1 MREVVTPSRRDLWV
15 HWLIYPGHSLPTAAA
30 PVLVACGLAIHDH
43 VFAALPALAAFF
55 ASWLVHIAGL
65 FADNYQLLVRH
76 PDVKEHPELIDA
88 LDRGTMTL
96 RGIAVAIFGC
106 LAVAAFGTGP
116 YLLHVAGWPVIVIG
130 ALGVAGS
137 LAYSSGPYPFGKLGI
152 SDLHFFLMFGLLA
165 PAGAYYV
172 QLAAHQQTAAG
183 WGLLLHGMPL
193 HAFIVGLPLGAFSVM
208 VLIIDD
214 IRDRRFDAAK
224 GWRTGPVR
232 FGLRFSRIEYMAAVA
247 FAYGMPL
254 WLWLHA
260 GFCGYVLLPELTL
273 PFAALIARKICNEDD
288 HDALVPLSPLAA
300 FLWLAYAVLLAVGV
314 AF

>member
-1 MREVVTPSRRDLWV
+1 MGEVASPARRDLWV

-30 PVLVACGLAIHDH
+30 PVLVASGLAIHDQ

-76 PDVKEHPELIDA
+76 PDVKEHPELIEA
-88 LDRGTMTL
+88 IDRGTMTL
-96 RGIAVAIFGC
+96 RGIAVAILGC
-106 LAVAAFGTGP
+106 LGVAAFAIGP
-116 YLLHVAGWPVIVIG
+116 YLLHVAGPPVIVIG

-137 LAYSSGPYPFGKLGI
+137 LVYSSGPFPFGKLGI

-165 PAGAYYV
+165 PAASYYV
-172 QLAAHQQTAAG
+172 QLAAHHEAAAG
-183 WGLLLHGMPL
+183 WDLLFHGMPL
-193 HAFIVGLPLGAFSVM
+193 KALLVGVPLGAFSVM

-214 IRDRRFDAAK
+214 IRDRHFDAAK

-232 FGLRFSRIEYMAAVA
+232 FGLRFSRFEYISAVT
-247 FAYGMPL
+247 FAYGLPL
-254 WLWLHA
+254 WLWFCA
-260 GFCGYVLLPELTL
+260 GFRGYVLLPELTL
-273 PFAALIARKICNEDD
+273 PFAALIAKKICSEDD

-300 FLWLAYAVLLAVGV
+300 FLWLGYAVLLSVGV
-314 AF
+314 AL